1 MSVQLRAKC
10 CLAED
15 SIMQVHMRGDVNPA
29 CGCQAPPERDVIGG
43 HALSEENLGA
53 IAQDDVVGVTFQK
66 NTDDLQSY
74 PLP

>member
-1 MSVQLRAKC
+1 
-10 CLAED
+10 
-15 SIMQVHMRGDVNPA
+15 
-29 CGCQAPPERDVIGG
+29 VIGG

-74 PLP
+74 ALP